1 MKLNAKNIDTAQWQT
16 FRYNEIFTIKKGKR
30 LIKDDFISGE
40 TPFIGA
46 IDSNNGYRD
55 LIGQKPI
62 HEGNTI
68 TVNYNGSVG
77 EAFYQPKP
85 FWASD
90 DVNVLYPKFTLNK
103 YIALFLI
110 PLIRKEIYRF
120 NYGRK
125 WESARMRESTI
136 KLPVKRKDVIDFE
149 FMENYIKL
157 LECSEKIEDE
167 FSEKTSRSISNERID
182 LSLKDWLYFEMQL
195 LFQLSGSKTTSL
207 PELGEYGQ
215 GTFPYVTTQATNNGI
230 GGFYDYYTEEGNVLT
245 VDSAVI
251 GYCSYQPFNFS
262 ASDHVEKLTPLFEMN
277 KYVAEFLVTIINKEQ
292 YRFNYGRKA
301 SQKRLKDLMIKLPS
315 KNSQPDFEFMENY
328 IKSLPFS
335 SSL

>member
-1 MKLNAKNIDTAQWQT
+1 MRSNKINIDTSKWQT
-16 FRYNEIFTIKKGKR
+16 FYYHEIFTIKKGKR
-30 LIKDDFISGE
+30 LIKDDFVRGT

-55 LIGQKPI
+55 FIGQEPI

-77 EAFYQPKP
+77 EAFYQPNP

-90 DVNVLYPKFTLNK
+90 DVNVLYPKFSLNK

-125 WESARMRESTI
+125 WESTRMRESTI
-136 KLPVKRKDVIDFE
+136 KLPVIKKDILDLE
-149 FMENYIKL
+149 FMESYVRNL
-157 LECSEKIEDE
+157 DCSEIIEDE
-167 FSEKTSRSISNERID
+167 FSNETSKSFSKSKIN
-182 LSLKDWLYFEMQL
+182 LSLKSWEYFEMPL
-195 LFQLSGSKTTSL
+195 LFKLTGTKTTSIL
-207 PELGEYGQ
+207 ELEEYGE
-215 GTFPYVTTQATNNGI
+215 GSYPYVTTQATNNGI
-230 GGFYDYYTEEGNVLT
+230 GGFFDYYTEEGNVLT

-262 ASDHVEKLTPLFEMN
+262 ASDHVEKLTPRFEMN

-301 SQKRLKDLMIKLPS
+301 SQKRLKELRIYLPS
-315 KNSQPDFEFMENY
+315 KDGQPDFTFMEEY

-335 SSL
+335 LSL